1 MLTSDSKTK
10 KLFQDIEA
18 LMDSLSLKTVEVA
31 SMDQKN
37 SKSMRVVLAR
47 EGEEITTDDL
57 EQAYNII
64 YPRYEILSGDRD
76 LTLEVSSPGMQRNFK
91 DTLEFEVFKGK
102 TVRVYSVK
110 NSCYVTGRILSSDDK
125 AVVLGN
131 YLIEDKKETGESI
144 SIEFSDIA
152 KAKLEC
158 KWEEKN
164 D

>member
-18 LMDSLSLKTVEVA
+18 LMESLELKTVEVA
-31 SMDQKN
+31 ANDQKN
-37 SKSMRVVLAR
+37 SKSMRVVLAKA
-47 EGEEITTDDL
+47 GEEITTDDL
-57 EQAYNII
+57 EKAYNII

-91 DTLEFEVFKGK
+91 DTLEFDVFKGK
-102 TVRVYSVK
+102 SVRVYSVK
-110 NSCYVTGRILSSDDK
+110 NSCYVTGKIASSDEK
-125 AVVLGN
+125 AVTLEN

-144 SIEFSDIA
+144 TIDFSDIA

-158 KWEEKN
+158 RWEDKN